1 MYTLPQYFLSGSDG
15 AGPPPFKTSNFF
27 IEGDFEST
35 TCIPQKSGFRLLVFS
50 HLTFYFLVIF
60 SGVMLFTVVV
70 LMFYNGK

>member
-35 TCIPQKSGFRLLVFS
+35 ILPRVFPP
-50 HLTFYFLVIF
+50 YFLFSCNIF
-60 SGVMLFTVVV
+60 RSDVVHCRCSHV
-70 LMFYNGK
+70 LQW

>member
-35 TCIPQKSGFRLLVFS
+35 TCIPQKSVFRLLVFS
-50 HLTFYFLVIF
+50 HLTFCFLVIF
-60 SGVMLFTVVV
+60 FRSDVVHCRCSHV
-70 LMFYNGK
+70 LQW